1 LFVKPLHRFSASL
14 VRTATAQQ
22 LWGLAGQFKR
32 ARAVRHARFLRDGR
46 RSGLGQMS
54 QNEKFWSS
62 WHERLSALGNVPPI
76 LKIVWQSG
84 PGVVTFGIV
93 ARIIAAL
100 LPVGI
105 GYIPKLIIDIL
116 EQLFKHPGPA
126 PIRLWWLVGVEC
138 GLAVASSLVT
148 RMIDYSDSLLAN
160 KYTRHVSIQVMK
172 HASELDLTAY
182 EDPVFYDRLERAR
195 VQATDRL
202 VMIQS
207 IGRLEL
213 QLITALGWSVAVM
226 LYSPWLMLLL
236 VAAVLPAFIGETHF
250 AFLGYAKNF
259 RQTPIKRQLD
269 YLRQAGATKE
279 AAKELKL
286 FNLSGFFTERFAK
299 LSDAVYVQD
308 VELARKR
315 LGVGSILSVI
325 STGGYYGAYAYVIW
339 RTLSG
344 KWGIGTFYFLT
355 AAILNASSNIQQVLS
370 TLSGI
375 ADQALFL
382 TDLLAFFEMK
392 PTIQSKPNA
401 LPAPRPIKKGFE
413 FRDVSFVYPGTNR
426 PVLNR
431 LNFHLDP
438 GERVALIGENGQGKT
453 TIVKL
458 ITRLYDPT
466 QGEILLDGVDLRE
479 YDLEDLYR
487 ETGVIFQDFMRYE
500 MTARENI
507 AVGKIEELADLPA
520 LQAAARKSLADE
532 VIARLGAGFEQMLG
546 RRFEGG
552 VDLSGGEWQKLALA
566 RAYLR
571 NAQLLILDEPTAA
584 LDARSEYQVFQRFS
598 ELTAGKMALFISHR
612 FSTVR
617 MADRIVVLE
626 AGNIVEEGTHDQ
638 LTRMGGRYAEM
649 FELQAASYR

>member
-1 LFVKPLHRFSASL
+1 
-14 VRTATAQQ
+14 
-22 LWGLAGQFKR
+22 
-32 ARAVRHARFLRDGR
+32 
-46 RSGLGQMS
+46 MS
-54 QNEKFWSS
+54 QKENFWSS
-62 WHERLSALGNVPPI
+62 WQERLSALRNVPPV

-84 PGVVTFGIV
+84 PGVVTFGTT
-93 ARIIAAL
+93 ARVIAAL
-100 LPVGI
+100 LPVALT
-105 GYIPKLIIDIL
+105 YIAKLIIDIL
-116 EQLFKHPGPA
+116 NNFLKTHE
-126 PIRLWWLVGVEC
+126 PIPSRLWWLVLAEF
-138 GLAVASSLVT
+138 GLAVLSSIIA

-182 EDPVFYDRLERAR
+182 EDPIFYDRLERAR

-226 LYSPWLMLLL
+226 IYSPWLMLLL
-236 VAAVLPAFIGETHF
+236 IAAVLPAFLGETHF

-286 FNLSGFFTERFAK
+286 FSLGEFFTNRFAR
-299 LSDAVYVQD
+299 LSDVIYEQD
-308 VELARKR
+308 VRLARKR
-315 LGVGSILSVI
+315 LGIGSVLSFV
-325 STGGYYGAYAYVIW
+325 STGGYYGAYAYIIW
-339 RTLSG
+339 RAIGGGLS
-344 KWGIGTFYFLT
+344 IGTFVFLIN
-355 AAILNASSNIQQVLS
+355 AILQASSNIQQVFS
-370 TLSGI
+370 TMSGI

-392 PTIQSKPNA
+392 PTIRSKANA
-401 LPAPRPIKKGFE
+401 LRAPRPIQQGFE
-413 FRDVSFVYPGTNR
+413 FRDVCFRYPGTER
-426 PVLNR
+426 MVIDR
-431 LNFHLDP
+431 LNFHLHP

-466 QGEILLDGVDLRE
+466 AGEILLDGIDLRE

-487 ETGVIFQDFMRYE
+487 EIGVIFQDFMRYE

-507 AVGKIEELADLPA
+507 AVGRIDELDDLAA
-520 LQAAARKSLADE
+520 LKAAAEKSGAQE
-532 VIARLGAGFEQMLG
+532 VIARLPAEYEQMLG

-571 NAQLLILDEPTAA
+571 DSQLLVLDEPTAA
-584 LDARSEYQVFQRFS
+584 LDARSEYQVFRRFS
-598 ELTAGKMALFISHR
+598 ELTSGKMALFISHR

-626 AGNIVEEGTHDQ
+626 NGKIAEEGTHDR

>member
-1 LFVKPLHRFSASL
+1 
-14 VRTATAQQ
+14 
-22 LWGLAGQFKR
+22 
-32 ARAVRHARFLRDGR
+32 
-46 RSGLGQMS
+46 MS
-54 QNEKFWSS
+54 QKENFWSS
-62 WHERLSALGNVPPI
+62 WQERLSALKNVPPI
-76 LKIVWQSG
+76 LKIVWRSG
-84 PGVVTFGIV
+84 PGVVSFGIG

-105 GYIPKLIIDIL
+105 GYIPKLIIDL
-116 EQLFKHPGPA
+116 LVHFLQVHGPV
-126 PIRLWWLVGVEC
+126 PSRLWWLVGAEL
-138 GLAVASSLVT
+138 GLAVLNGVAL
-148 RMIDYSDSLLAN
+148 RMIDFSDSLLAN

-182 EDPVFYDRLERAR
+182 EDPVYYDRLERAR

-213 QLITALGWSVAVM
+213 QLITAIGWSVAVM

-236 VAAVLPAFIGETHF
+236 MVAVLPAFVGETHF

-286 FNLSGFFTERFAK
+286 FHLSEFFTGRFAK
-299 LSDAVYVQD
+299 LSQTVYEQD

-315 LGVGSILSVI
+315 LGIGSMLSMI

-339 RTLSG
+339 RTLAG
-344 KWGIGTFYFLT
+344 RWGIGTFYFLT

-382 TDLLAFFEMK
+382 TDLLAFFEMR

-401 LPAPRPIKKGFE
+401 LPAPRPIQTGFE
-413 FRDVSFVYPGTNR
+413 FRNVSFVYPGTER
-426 PVLNR
+426 RVLNG
-431 LNFHLDP
+431 LNFCLRP

-479 YDLEDLYR
+479 YELEGLYR
-487 ETGVIFQDFMRYE
+487 EIGVIFQDFMRYE

-507 AVGKIEELADLPA
+507 AVGKIEAIENAPLLAE
-520 LQAAARKSLADE
+520 AARKSLADE
-532 VIARLGAGFEQMLG
+532 VIARLGAGYEQMLG

-552 VDLSGGEWQKLALA
+552 VDLSGGEWQKIALA

-571 NAQLLILDEPTAA
+571 DAQLLVLDEPTAA
-584 LDARSEYQVFQRFS
+584 LDARSEYQVFQRFA

-617 MADRIVVLE
+617 MADRIVVLDN
-626 AGNIVEEGTHDQ
+626 GNIAEEGTHEK
-638 LTRMGGRYAEM
+638 LTRMGGRYAEL

>member
-1 LFVKPLHRFSASL
+1 MAK
-14 VRTATAQQ
+14 Q
-22 LWGLAGQFKR
+22 
-32 ARAVRHARFLRDGR
+32 DG
-46 RSGLGQMS
+46 
-54 QNEKFWSS
+54 FWSS
-62 WHERLSALGNVPPI
+62 WGERLVALRNVPPI

-93 ARIIAAL
+93 ARVIAAL
-100 LPVGI
+100 LPVAI

-116 EQLFKHPGPA
+116 EQLIKHHGPV
-126 PIRLWWLVGVEC
+126 PPKLWWLVGAEF
-138 GLAVASSLVT
+138 GLAIVSSLVT

-160 KYTRHVSIQVMK
+160 KYTRHVSIEVMK
-172 HASELDLTAY
+172 HASELDVTAY
-182 EDPVFYDRLERAR
+182 EDPIFYDRLERAR

-207 IGRLEL
+207 IGRLQL
-213 QLITALGWSVAVM
+213 QFITALGWSVAVM

-236 VAAVLPAFIGETHF
+236 IAAVLPAFMGETHF

-286 FNLSGFFTERFAK
+286 FNLGEFFTERFRK
-299 LSDAVYVQD
+299 LSDIIYEQD

-315 LGVGSILSVI
+315 LGIGAILSII
-325 STGGYYGAYAYVIW
+325 STAGYYGAYAYVIW
-339 RTLSG
+339 RTLYG

-382 TDLLAFFEMK
+382 TDLLAFFDMK

-401 LPAPRPIKKGFE
+401 LPVPRPITRGFE
-413 FRDVSFVYPGTNR
+413 FRNVSFRYPGSSR
-426 PVLNR
+426 LILNH
-431 LNFHLDP
+431 LNFQLRP

-458 ITRLYDPT
+458 ITRLYDPVE
-466 QGEILLDGVDLRE
+466 GEILLDGTDLRE
-479 YDLEDLYR
+479 FSLEDLY
-487 ETGVIFQDFMRYE
+487 TQIGVIFQDFMRYE

-507 AVGKIEELADLPA
+507 AVGQIQDLNHFKLLEE
-520 LQAAARKSLADE
+520 AARKSLADQ
-532 VIARLGAGFEQMLG
+532 VIARLPVGYEQMLG

-552 VDLSGGEWQKLALA
+552 VDLSGGEWQKIALA

-571 NAQLLILDEPTAA
+571 TAQLLILDEPTAS
-584 LDARSEYQVFQRFS
+584 LDARSEFEVFRRFA
-598 ELTAGKMALFISHR
+598 ELTNEKMALFISHR

-626 AGNIVEEGTHDQ
+626 AGDIVEEGTHEA

>member
-1 LFVKPLHRFSASL
+1 
-14 VRTATAQQ
+14 
-22 LWGLAGQFKR
+22 
-32 ARAVRHARFLRDGR
+32 
-46 RSGLGQMS
+46 MS
-54 QNEKFWSS
+54 HNENFWSS
-62 WHERLSALGNVPPI
+62 WQERLSALKNVPPI
-76 LKIVWQSG
+76 LKIVWESG
-84 PGVVTFGIV
+84 PGVVTFGII
-93 ARIIAAL
+93 ARVVAAL
-100 LPVGI
+100 LPIALV
-105 GYIPKLIIDIL
+105 YIPKLIIDIL
-116 EQLFKHPGPA
+116 NNYLRTHE
-126 PIRLWWLVGVEC
+126 PISARLWWLVLLEF
-138 GLAVASSLVT
+138 GLAVVSSVVA

-160 KYTRHVSIQVMK
+160 KYTRYVSIRVMQ
-172 HASELDLTAY
+172 HASQLDLTAY

-213 QLITALGWSVAVM
+213 QLITAVGWSVAVM

-236 VAAVLPAFIGETHF
+236 IAAVLPAFLGETHF

-286 FNLSGFFTERFAK
+286 FSLANFFTQRFAR
-299 LSDAVYVQD
+299 LSDKIYEQD
-308 VELARKR
+308 VALARKR
-315 LGVGSILSVI
+315 LGIGSLLSLV

-339 RTLSG
+339 RAIAGGLS
-344 KWGIGTFYFLT
+344 IGTFYFLT
-355 AAILNASSNIQQVLS
+355 NAILQASANIQQVFS

-382 TDLLAFFEMK
+382 TDLLAFFDMK
-392 PTIQSKPNA
+392 PTIQSKANA
-401 LPAPRPIKKGFE
+401 LPAPRPIKQGFE
-413 FRDVSFVYPGTNR
+413 FRNVSFVYPGTQR
-426 PVLNR
+426 RVLNG
-431 LNFHLDP
+431 LNFQLSP
-438 GERVALIGENGQGKT
+438 SERVALIGENGQGKT

-466 QGEILLDGVDLRE
+466 EGQILLDGVDLRE

-487 ETGVIFQDFMRYE
+487 EIGVIFQDFMRYE

-507 AVGKIEELADLPA
+507 AVGKIDEIENQPLLAD
-520 LQAAARKSLADE
+520 AASKSLADE
-532 VIARLGAGFEQMLG
+532 VIARLGAGYEQMLG

-552 VDLSGGEWQKLALA
+552 VDLSGGEWQKIALA

-571 NAQLLILDEPTAA
+571 NAQLLVLDEPTAA
-584 LDARSEYQVFQRFS
+584 LDARSEYQVFQRFA
-598 ELTAGKMALFISHR
+598 ELTTGKMALFISHR

-617 MADRIVVLE
+617 MADRIIVLE
-626 AGNIVEEGTHDQ
+626 NGNISEEGTHEK
-638 LTRMGGRYAEM
+638 LTRMGGRYAEL
-649 FELQAASYR
+649 FELQASSYR